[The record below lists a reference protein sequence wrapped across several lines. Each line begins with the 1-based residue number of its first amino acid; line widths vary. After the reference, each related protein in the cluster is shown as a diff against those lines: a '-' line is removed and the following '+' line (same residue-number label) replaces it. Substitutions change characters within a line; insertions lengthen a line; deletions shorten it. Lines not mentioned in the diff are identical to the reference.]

1 MLHIAYKYQ
10 RATQLKIPIMIIAVL
25 VLRFCREHI
34 YKLCFCIN
42 SCCFSQFF
50 AARCY
55 ASVRPMRSCVDCLS
69 VCLSVTFVDHIKT
82 NKHIFEI
89 FSLSG
94 SQAILVFPCQT
105 EWRHSDGNPHNW
117 GVECRWGRQ
126 KSDSGRISGFAAYRS
141 TVLSTVRVAKCEK

>member
-82 NKHIFEI
+82 NKHIIEI
-89 FSLSG
+89 FSPSD
-94 SQAILVFPCQT
+94 SHSVLVFPTKRGGPVVIFQ
-105 EWRHSDGNPHNW
+105 R
-117 GVECRWGRQ
+117 GRLMQVGKQ
-126 KSDSGRISGFAAYRS
+126 KTRLWTNICLRCIQVYRVVNRTSGE
-141 TVLSTVRVAKCEK
+141 V